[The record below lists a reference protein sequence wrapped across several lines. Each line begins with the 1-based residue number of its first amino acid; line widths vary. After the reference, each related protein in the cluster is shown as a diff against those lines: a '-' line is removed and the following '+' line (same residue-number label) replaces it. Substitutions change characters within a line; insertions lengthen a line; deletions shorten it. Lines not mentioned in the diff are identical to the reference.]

1 MSGIETITMLSGLVY
16 LLLFQWHERSGWSW
30 QLFLMLTAAVWLT
43 VAAKPPLS
51 SLIVLA
57 VTIVMLYR
65 YKLISAFYDS
75 RDQQLRSLVR
85 YFLVTSWGFVT
96 IQYGVYIFQLHQGD
110 LPWLSRPDI
119 VDGFLP
125 IAGGL
130 GLRALLSLGITDYHH
145 PAATITVLVIS
156 LSGLIL
162 GRAFCSWFCPLG
174 VVGEWLHHFRNF
186 LLPGEWAPPKW
197 LDLLLKSQKFL
208 VLSFLMFIVILA
220 VPNVALPGYLMSQ
233 YHQAAD
239 MKMGAFFFNLN
250 FISGIFVVWVLSITM
265 FFKQGFCRY
274 LCPYGGWLSL
284 LGLLTPLRIRRSSS
298 SCLRSKGYDC
308 DKCSRACPSRIQVH
322 ELISV
327 RNIECTNCLT
337 CISACP
343 KQASAIHFGTV
354 NQKVS
359 AKKLLAMLCVLLLL
373 MPLLAHVIFD
383 FWTSNTP
390 LEQRRYLLDIL
401 PSLSH

>member
-30 QLFLMLTAAVWLT
+30 QLFMMLTAAVWLT

-51 SLIVLA
+51 SLIVFA
-57 VTIVMLYR
+57 VAIGMLYR

-75 RDQQLRSLVR
+75 SDQQLRSLVR
-85 YFLVTSWGFVT
+85 YFLVISWGFVT

-174 VVGEWLHHFRNF
+174 VVGEWLHHFRNL
-186 LLPGEWAPPKW
+186 LLP
-197 LDLLLKSQKFL
+197 
-208 VLSFLMFIVILA
+208 
-220 VPNVALPGYLMSQ
+220 
-233 YHQAAD
+233 
-239 MKMGAFFFNLN
+239 
-250 FISGIFVVWVLSITM
+250 
-265 FFKQGFCRY
+265 
-274 LCPYGGWLSL
+274 
-284 LGLLTPLRIRRSSS
+284 
-298 SCLRSKGYDC
+298 
-308 DKCSRACPSRIQVH
+308 
-322 ELISV
+322 
-327 RNIECTNCLT
+327 
-337 CISACP
+337 
-343 KQASAIHFGTV
+343 
-354 NQKVS
+354 
-359 AKKLLAMLCVLLLL
+359 
-373 MPLLAHVIFD
+373 
-383 FWTSNTP
+383 
-390 LEQRRYLLDIL
+390 
-401 PSLSH
+401 